1 MVFRH
6 TQRAPAEAAIP
17 FRFSTVIS
25 FFLPALVLDLP
36 GFFIVEGALR
46 MRGLSMRR
54 TRKESFSNLF
64 LMASALSLQYGF
76 CKQGE
81 SRLGVLTN
89 RYCEYLD
96 SPILLQLPVVLTM
109 FLLYGL
115 SWLLQRILGRRHGF
129 VAAGPVLAKYHQA
142 EEEAEKRRGPDPKL
156 RKAMVSWYS
165 LFMTTYIP
173 QVTVM
178 LKVFMGRFDVRTLLA
193 ALTRE
198 PEGTVTFED
207 QSDKEE
213 TWFDFFADGGDGF
226 DSSYTVGR
234 LIAQPYL
241 GVDVPKDDHVA
252 EKVSKLTISGMRSM
266 ASSGEGNSSESLTLQ
281 RHNSIPLLGHV
292 GNRALKEFRHPIV
305 LLATDCHLV
314 FHGGD
319 LAYPVPSHEAF
330 VDRLIRPPEWA
341 LPPYREAPTG
351 VSKASAV
358 ADQPQFF
365 AIPGNHDWYDG
376 LEVYLHWLVGQDH
389 LAGWKVPQK
398 STYFAVKLSHG
409 WWIWGLD
416 LSLSYDLDRP
426 QYEYFCGLLDSGKV
440 DTEDRVVVI
449 THRPNWDPCGVP
461 SQRTGYLVSVLLDKI
476 GEPRLGMRLAG
487 DTHHYS
493 RYMPAVLPHPT
504 LGGAGAF
511 LHPTHFPPKDILCKE
526 SVDKRIAKLN
536 ANEFAYAATGSGQK
550 IPTALSE
557 PLGTGQ

>member
-1 MVFRH
+1 MTLFMKLFSSSQEPLSLRIEWWVFLHLVMFMAFYWFLSPLQHVQDADRNSHYFWFVNLSTYFLLIMVFRH

-292 GNRALKEFRHPIV
+292 GNRVR
-305 LLATDCHLV
+305 TDSVSSEMHTVGLER
-314 FHGGD
+314 
-319 LAYPVPSHEAF
+319 VPSSDSATGH
-330 VDRLIRPPEWA
+330 RLSPG
-341 LPPYREAPTG
+341 LP
-351 VSKASAV
+351 
-358 ADQPQFF
+358 
-365 AIPGNHDWYDG
+365 
-376 LEVYLHWLVGQDH
+376 
-389 LAGWKVPQK
+389 
-398 STYFAVKLSHG
+398 
-409 WWIWGLD
+409 WW
-416 LSLSYDLDRP
+416 R
-426 QYEYFCGLLDSGKV
+426 
-440 DTEDRVVVI
+440 
-449 THRPNWDPCGVP
+449 
-461 SQRTGYLVSVLLDKI
+461 
-476 GEPRLGMRLAG
+476 PRLSG
-487 DTHHYS
+487 T
-493 RYMPAVLPHPT
+493 
-504 LGGAGAF
+504 
-511 LHPTHFPPKDILCKE
+511 E
-526 SVDKRIAKLN
+526 S
-536 ANEFAYAATGSGQK
+536 
-550 IPTALSE
+550 
-557 PLGTGQ
+557 

>member
-1 MVFRH
+1 MAV
-6 TQRAPAEAAIP
+6 AEDTRPTSWVCIC
-17 FRFSTVIS
+17 RTG
-25 FFLPALVLDLP
+25 P
-36 GFFIVEGALR
+36 G
-46 MRGLSMRR
+46 
-54 TRKESFSNLF
+54 
-64 LMASALSLQYGF
+64 
-76 CKQGE
+76 
-81 SRLGVLTN
+81 
-89 RYCEYLD
+89 
-96 SPILLQLPVVLTM
+96 
-109 FLLYGL
+109 
-115 SWLLQRILGRRHGF
+115 
-129 VAAGPVLAKYHQA
+129 KYHQA

-156 RKAMVSWYS
+156 RKSMVSWYS

-241 GVDVPKDDHVA
+241 GVDVFKDDHVA
-252 EKVSKLTISGMRSM
+252 EKVSKLTISGMSMKSM

-281 RHNSIPLLGHV
+281 RHNSMPLLGHV
-292 GNRALKEFRHPIV
+292 GNRVR
-305 LLATDCHLV
+305 TDSVSSEMHTVGLERIPSSDSGTGHRRIMLPRANVV

-330 VDRLIRPPEWA
+330 VDRLIRPLEWA
-341 LPPYREAPTG
+341 LPPHQEAPTG
-351 VSKASAV
+351 VSKASAI

-376 LEVYLHWLVGQDH
+376 LEVYLHWFVGQDH

-409 WWIWGLD
+409 PSTIRVFLWPSGL
-416 LSLSYDLDRP
+416 R
-426 QYEYFCGLLDSGKV
+426 GKV

-449 THRPNWDPCGVP
+449 THRPNWECDVVER
-461 SQRTGYLVSVLLDKI
+461 SRTGYLVSVLLDKI

-493 RYMPAVLPHPT
+493 RYMPADGSKGVPLVT
-504 LGGAGAF
+504 SGGAGAF